1 MALAKDLPF
10 CTSTFTIWIL
20 RITGEEWRSI
30 HVVSLYLLLQ
40 LSGRRKEGLG
50 CVCVKMSPDFLFAK
64 NVGYCHV
71 VLKPILIEGE

>member
-1 MALAKDLPF
+1 MEIYPHSFTVLASPAFWQEK
-10 CTSTFTIWIL
+10 
-20 RITGEEWRSI
+20 GG
-30 HVVSLYLLLQ
+30 VGV
-40 LSGRRKEGLG
+40 